1 MPRSQRPKPAC
12 QTVGPWLLANL
23 GKGSLGVLTGTDSR
37 ALAAALHIVELYAVT
52 GDEAVLEAFRV
63 VVLQMQ
69 PSARHLAY
77 HATAHLM
84 EWESRARVWQRA
96 GLAPIPVPRC
106 EFE

>member
-37 ALAAALHIVELYAVT
+37 ALSAAIHIVELYAVT
-52 GDEAVLEAFRV
+52 GDGAMLEAFRIV
-63 VVLQMQ
+63 VNKMQ

-84 EWESRARVWQRA
+84 EWDSRARVWARA
-96 GLAPIPVPRC
+96 GLAPIAVPRC
-106 EFE
+106 ENE